1 MLLALILPVVLAA
14 TLRGTIY
21 DAQLNPEP
29 KVLVEINTTPHQQFL
44 ARDGSYQFT
53 LSPGWYT
60 LTASKEPITLQE
72 QLEINQEGEFVYDLF
87 LVPDIHE
94 EEELLQQTEEDLLE
108 GTGVLEE
115 GSWWWYI
122 PGAVLMAALL
132 LRVLSARKKY
142 GKLPSFWKKKIDK
155 IDSSVPEVSEDQALA
170 RVLEI
175 IQKHEGRITQ
185 KELRQEM
192 MPLSEA
198 KVSLLV
204 TELEHKG
211 KIEKIKKGRGNVII
225 LK

>member
-1 MLLALILPVVLAA
+1 MTLMTRVLYLMLLALILPVVLAA

-53 LSPGWYT
+53 LSPGWDT
-60 LTASKEPITLQE
+60 LTASKEGITVQE
-72 QLEINQEGEFVYDLF
+72 EVEMNQEGEFVYDLF

-142 GKLPSFWKKKIDK
+142 GKLPYLWKKK
-155 IDSSVPEVSEDQALA
+155 
-170 RVLEI
+170 
-175 IQKHEGRITQ
+175 
-185 KELRQEM
+185 
-192 MPLSEA
+192 
-198 KVSLLV
+198 
-204 TELEHKG
+204 
-211 KIEKIKKGRGNVII
+211 
-225 LK
+225 